1 MATDTLEAK
10 MAVTELAAGG
20 SLGDDGRY
28 RLRQIL
34 GTGGMASVWLAEDT
48 RLRRPVAVKV
58 LADSLALDEDYVARF
73 EREALVA
80 ARLSHPNLVSVFD
93 FGVGGP
99 RPYLVMEYVPGG
111 TLADRLRG
119 RREDW
124 EAEAVFRDLMGALA
138 HVHAAG
144 IIHRDIKP
152 GNVLIG
158 SDGRTRLTD
167 FGVARP
173 SDGEPL
179 TSAGL
184 VVGTARFVAP
194 EILHGRR
201 PDERSDLFASGVL
214 LHDCL
219 RASGPHRL
227 RWLADRLTAERPE
240 DRPSSATEVLELLD
254 GRNTGTTAI
263 RPGRSTFHARRRFR
277 AVKLRPTRSAVAVG
291 AIALVLVALLIVL
304 VAGGS
309 GGGRAR
315 PSPAVAAP
323 APNAGLNTQLDYLD
337 RIVARARR

>member
-1 MATDTLEAK
+1 MAMDTVEAAV
-10 MAVTELAAGG
+10 AVTELAAGA
-20 SLGDDGRY
+20 SLGDGRY
-28 RLRQIL
+28 RLRQML
-34 GTGGMASVWLAEDT
+34 GTGGMASVWLGDDL
-48 RLRRPVAVKV
+48 RLRRLVAIKV
-58 LADSLALDEDYVARF
+58 LADSLALDADYVTRF

-93 FGVGGP
+93 FGAGGP

-111 TLADRLRG
+111 TLSDRIRV
-119 RREDW
+119 RRRDDW
-124 EAEAVFRDLMGALA
+124 DPETVFRELMSALA

-144 IIHRDIKP
+144 IIHRDVKP

-219 RASGPHRL
+219 RDSGPHRL

-263 RPGRSTFHARRRFR
+263 LPGRSTFHARRRFS
-277 AVKLRPTRSAVAVG
+277 AVQLRPTRSAVAVG

-323 APNAGLNTQLDYLD
+323 APTAGLNTQLDYLD